1 MYHQTQGG
9 PIGLELTGA
18 VSRPFMMHW
27 DRLYLDRVRKAGVSM
42 QLYERY
48 VDDSNQVAVVPPLGS
63 RYDRNRKKVVQDG
76 TVIEGEDEEDRL
88 VRILKEIANT
98 VQDGIVMEEDSPN
111 KHDEKKV
118 PILDMSV
125 WMNDDGYIMY
135 QHYEKV
141 VASRQVLNAKSAQSE
156 SCKRNVHVQEMLRR
170 MLNCSTRL
178 NWQEETAPF
187 LTDYMARMMQAGY
200 KEAYRKRTLEHA
212 LTIFD
217 KMREDDR
224 DGSRPLHRPA
234 DWNVDERLEHKK
246 KKRHRWSNKGG
257 HVAPI
262 FVPPTPNGELAR
274 QLREIADRETEAGV
288 RFKVIETGGCTIQ
301 SQVQLSNPTATAGC
315 DRDDCMPCKTG
326 RGEGGN
332 CSKSGISYE
341 IECQQCP
348 DGNKSLY
355 IGESSRNLYT
365 RAKEHL
371 KNYENQTQKSFMW
384 KHQRKNHNGQPGGY
398 TAKVTGSYRDC
409 LSRQVGEGVSIRR
422 CDKEVLNGKSEWHQ
436 PPLYRVQSEIY
447 RG

>member
-1 MYHQTQGG
+1 M
-9 PIGLELTGA
+9 
-18 VSRPFMMHW
+18 
-27 DRLYLDRVRKAGVSM
+27 
-42 QLYERY
+42 
-48 VDDSNQVAVVPPLGS
+48 
-63 RYDRNRKKVVQDG
+63 
-76 TVIEGEDEEDRL
+76 
-88 VRILKEIANT
+88 
-98 VQDGIVMEEDSPN
+98 
-111 KHDEKKV
+111 
-118 PILDMSV
+118 
-125 WMNDDGYIMY
+125 
-135 QHYEKV
+135 
-141 VASRQVLNAKSAQSE
+141 
-156 SCKRNVHVQEMLRR
+156 
-170 MLNCSTRL
+170 
-178 NWQEETAPF
+178 
-187 LTDYMARMMQAGY
+187 
-200 KEAYRKRTLEHA
+200 
-212 LTIFD
+212 
-217 KMREDDR
+217 
-224 DGSRPLHRPA
+224 
-234 DWNVDERLEHKK
+234 KK